1 MTFSPQLFSGS
12 PWLWQLLRRALLV
25 MTRTVLRRAVRGFV
39 GRPSTGTCLLIFI
52 MIRLGSWVLGR
63 KTAEVKCPPH
73 HIISRHIL
81 MSWLSLWCWPWSPG
95 WGRVCQVSPLSNSP
109 PTPLHTSSLE
119 GRHYVQLSL
128 KEWGARLPFPEARQ
142 STQIT
147 WNSAWESCLFSPIH
161 LCITYLYQRGLVDL
175 SYTLVYKPALPYLFC
190 CSTCSN
196 FGCFQVCW
204 LLCPSEM
211 SPQRMCV

>member
-1 MTFSPQLFSGS
+1 MTFSPQLSS
-12 PWLWQLLRRALLV
+12 ASLWLWQPLRLALLV

-63 KTAEVKCPPH
+63 KTAEVKCPSH

-95 WGRVCQVSPLSNSP
+95 WGRVCQVSPLSSSP

-119 GRHYVQLSL
+119 GFVMCSPHLRSRGLRYPSL
-128 KEWGARLPFPEARQ
+128 KPDSLHKLHGILHGRFVSSPLFIYASLIYISMDSWIYLILWFINQHYLTYFVAQFVPTLAIFRSVG
-142 STQIT
+142 
-147 WNSAWESCLFSPIH
+147 SCVPL
-161 LCITYLYQRGLVDL
+161 
-175 SYTLVYKPALPYLFC
+175 K
-190 CSTCSN
+190 
-196 FGCFQVCW
+196 
-204 LLCPSEM
+204 CP
-211 SPQRMCV
+211 PQRMCV